1 MSWNFGNQFIWTE
14 GGADLTDSQGTD
26 IPSGTPNH
34 IKGSWVQLIAST
46 AYPAKMAYI
55 VLDGNGTAGPDFFVD
70 IGVGAAASEVVV
82 FPNLICGSAGNRQ
95 IKFMYLFPCD
105 IPAGSR
111 ISARSQG
118 NPGSGNPVSAQVM
131 LAHSGMFP
139 NLMGTYVK
147 EYGIDTSLTLATSV
161 AASGSINVKG
171 AYAQITAST
180 THHMK
185 GLVIAQQSEVV
196 TAVNVNAL
204 IDIAIGA
211 ASSEQII
218 ISNYGIQK
226 QNSGEIYEVRSLIH
240 PISVSIPA
248 GSRIAARVQADQAS
262 HTFRI
267 GIYGIH

>member
-1 MSWNFGNQFIWTE
+1 
-14 GGADLTDSQGTD
+14 
-26 IPSGTPNH
+26 GTPDH

-46 AYPAKMAYI
+46 TYPAKMAYI
-55 VLDGNGTAGPDFFVD
+55 ALDGNGAAGPDFLVD

-139 NLMGTYVK
+139 NLMGTHVK

-161 AASGSINVKG
+161 QSSASINVKG
-171 AYAQITAST
+171 SYAQVTAST
-180 THHMK
+180 SFHMK
-185 GLVIAQQSEVV
+185 GLVIAQQSENV
-196 TAVNVNAL
+196 TAVNVNSL
-204 IDIAIGA
+204 LDVAIGGA
-211 ASSEQII
+211 GVEQII

-226 QNSGEIYEVRSLIH
+226 QNSGECFEVRSLIH
-240 PISVSIPA
+240 PIPVSIPA
-248 GSRIAARVQADQAS
+248 GSRIAIRTQSDQAS
-262 HTFRI
+262 STARF
-267 GIYGIH
+267 GFYGIH